1 MSSEPTKESRG
12 KEEALVLG
20 WYVLRVIS
28 GHEKR
33 VCQYLEN
40 EVARLHYEELI
51 PRVLVPVE
59 YVVQQRNGKRIKK
72 EKVLYSGYVFV
83 EALMEKEVVHLLRNA
98 PDVLGFLTMERRR
111 EGMEEKPAALQEAEV
126 KRMLHNV
133 DEIGDDEVTLV
144 PYKVGDVVKVI
155 DGPFNTCIG
164 TVTSVDET
172 RHRLQVEVRIFER
185 LMPLELSYSQVDKE
199 K

>member
-1 MSSEPTKESRG
+1 MNSSEPTKPSLG
-12 KEEALVLG
+12 KEGKLVMG

-40 EVARLHYEELI
+40 EVARLHFTDLV

-59 YVVQQRNGKRIKK
+59 YVVQQRNGKRVKK

-98 PDVLGFLTMERRR
+98 PDVLGFLTMERRK

-126 KRMLHNV
+126 KRMLHN
-133 DEIGDDEVTLV
+133 G
-144 PYKVGDVVKVI
+144 
-155 DGPFNTCIG
+155 
-164 TVTSVDET
+164 
-172 RHRLQVEVRIFER
+172 R
-185 LMPLELSYSQVDKE
+185 
-199 K
+199 